1 MSKNVTQS
9 NFLVG
14 NYSVAM
20 VIYLLFS
27 VFSFIFVIRIYWVIK
42 LFRFEDKRITK
53 VKQTLFLISIISM
66 FYFIQAIYGF
76 FAIIGENKIDE
87 WSRDKFIN
95 EDKIYYIFVFI
106 WLTITEIIPCLI
118 IWVVFHLTLNRTK
131 QTLYAP
137 IENENDE
144 I

>member
-1 MSKNVTQS
+1 MNKVIHPTFITLHVLVIIGAFFYPWYMSKNVTQS

-20 VIYLLFS
+20 
-27 VFSFIFVIRIYWVIK
+27 
-42 LFRFEDKRITK
+42 
-53 VKQTLFLISIISM
+53 
-66 FYFIQAIYGF
+66 AIYGF